1 MAGCKCG
8 LQKWTTVE
16 VMGIPFMMCKRCGQG
31 LPKAIMDKTM
41 THREMHEVQKKKR
54 IEMDWKKEKL
64 EIAKKI
70 WEEKRGSESNP
81 RR

>member
-8 LQKWTTVE
+8 LQKWVTVS

-31 LPKAIMDKTM
+31 LPRGIVDKTM
-41 THREMHEVQKKKR
+41 THREMHEVQKKKA
-54 IEMDWKKEKL
+54 EKKSWKEEKL
-64 EIAKKI
+64 EIARRI